1 MNRYLPSLFTGSDD
15 AEAEQ
20 QPPEA
25 PVNPQEDQRLTRA
38 RAAATGISLTLPVGV
53 GRGARRAGSRSPSPL
68 PNPGGSFFP
77 GNMPNSE
84 AEDERTRQMMQA
96 AVAAAMS
103 AMQNMDIS
111 RRKPE
116 LPSFD
121 SKNIE
126 IWIKR
131 VESAYARSNV
141 TKPKDKFAFL
151 ESKIGVDQD
160 AKINEFLFGEATD
173 AKWAEF
179 LDYLRSRYG
188 RTVKQECSSI
198 LDGITRDGRRPSEML
213 AHIRD
218 RAGKITIDDL
228 FKEMVLRSLPSDIQR
243 SIADKTDTMT
253 ADEAVKLADVF
264 FDKDGQPLHSN
275 SSNSVSSVE
284 KPPPSGEE
292 EEEDDS
298 INAINRHQ
306 RSQPKGRPGFQN
318 QNRGKHPA
326 SNQQRHPQ
334 KKKSSLL
341 CFAHVKFGDDAYT
354 CEEGCKRYGQPL
366 AKRPGNDQAGRR
378 T

>member
-1 MNRYLPSLFTGSDD
+1 MSRYLPSLFSGPGEE
-15 AEAEQ
+15 EAEQ
-20 QPPEA
+20 PPA
-25 PVNPQEDQRLTRA
+25 GQANPEDQRLTRA

-53 GRGARRAGSRSPSPL
+53 GRGRGSRSPSPA
-68 PNPGGSFFP
+68 PNPGRSFFP
-77 GNMPNSE
+77 GTMPNSE

-111 RRKPE
+111 KRKPE

-121 SKNIE
+121 HKNIE

-131 VESAYARSNV
+131 VESAYARANV

-173 AKWAEF
+173 EKWTEF
-179 LDYLRSRYG
+179 LNYLRSRYG

-218 RAGKITIDDL
+218 RAGKVTIDDL

-243 SIADKTDTMT
+243 SIADKTDTLS
-253 ADEAVKLADVF
+253 ADEAVKLADIF
-264 FDKDGQPLHSN
+264 FDKDGQPLHS
-275 SSNSVSSVE
+275 SSSTSVSSVE
-284 KPPPSGEE
+284 KPPPSGG
-292 EEEDDS
+292 EEEDEDS
-298 INAINRHQ
+298 INAVNRQQ
-306 RSQPKGRPGFQN
+306 RFQPRGRTGSQGQD
-318 QNRGKHPA
+318 RGKNFAP
-326 SNQQRHPQ
+326 STQRQPP

-341 CFAHVKFGDDAYT
+341 CFAHVKFGDEAYT

-366 AKRPGNDQAGRR
+366 AKRPGNDKAGRR